1 MGITGM
7 ESLAGHHRPITPIN
21 QTKHTEMTAIF
32 VDTASVNEKK
42 SDLWRFRRKLSILKL
57 PQMAPRI
64 IT

>member
-1 MGITGM
+1 M
-7 ESLAGHHRPITPIN
+7 ESLAGHHRPMTPIN
-21 QTKHTEMTAIF
+21 QTKHAEMTAIF

-57 PQMAPRI
+57 LQIAPRF